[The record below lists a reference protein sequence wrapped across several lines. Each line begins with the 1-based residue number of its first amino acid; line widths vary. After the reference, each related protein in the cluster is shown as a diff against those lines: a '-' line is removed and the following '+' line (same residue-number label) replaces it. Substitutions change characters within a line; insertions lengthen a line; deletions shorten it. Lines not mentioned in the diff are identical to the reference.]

1 MSTLPKIDYPVYT
14 IEVPSLKKNFRFRP
28 FLVKEEKLLL
38 MAKESESTA
47 DILTTVKQIINNC
60 SVETSNFD
68 IDKLAIFDLEYIFL
82 KLRAFSVDNVI
93 KVAYKDLEDEK
104 IYNLEIKL
112 DEVKVKY
119 PENAEANIK
128 ITDNSGIIMRYP
140 SAKLYDDKEFLNL
153 EKDYMFELIVRC
165 IDSIYVGEEIYE
177 SKNYTAKELT
187 DFLENLNIK
196 SFESIQNFLMESPK
210 LHHEIKYK
218 NSLNNERTITYSSLN
233 DFFMWR

>member
-1 MSTLPKIDYPVYT
+1 MLPKIDYPVYT

-38 MAKESESTA
+38 MAKESDNTA
-47 DILTTVKQIINNC
+47 DVLGAVKQIINNC
-60 SVETSNFD
+60 SVETDNLD

-104 IYNLEIKL
+104 VYNLEIKL
-112 DEVKVKY
+112 DDVKVKY
-119 PENAEANIK
+119 PDTADSNIK
-128 ITDNSGIIMRYP
+128 ITANSGIIMRYP
-140 SAKLYDDKEFLNL
+140 SAKLYDDKDFLNL
-153 EKDYMFELIVRC
+153 EKDYMFELIIRC
-165 IDSIYVGEEIYE
+165 IDSIYVEDEVYE
-177 SKNYTAKELT
+177 AKNYTTKELT